1 MLASA
6 CVHPGIV
13 WKMLYSENRINGT
26 VIWAKRNVFLS
37 YHSIHGL
44 YQNVVLSATFQ
55 DQTKIQLNGKYLI
68 C

>member
-13 WKMLYSENRINGT
+13 WKMLYSETESTERWFGL
-26 VIWAKRNVFLS
+26 REMFS
-37 YHSIHGL
+37 SPSIHGL